1 MEGTSMRNNI
11 LSVTQ
16 AKIKLLELTRSMEE
30 EGRSFV
36 LTKNGM
42 AVGALVPIEDYEALV
57 ETFDILE
64 NPSLM
69 KKIRRA
75 LKQEKEGSLWKK
87 GSKGKWIRAKA
98 LKH

>member
-1 MEGTSMRNNI
+1 MRNNI

-16 AKIKLLELTRSMEE
+16 AKVKLLELTRSMEE
-30 EGRSFV
+30 EGRSFI

-69 KKIRRA
+69 RKIRRA
-75 LKQEKEGSLWKK
+75 LKQEKEGGLWRK
-87 GSKGKWIRAKA
+87 GSKRKWIRTKA